1 MRTDSESENLQT
13 ALAWENAGGKTTFC
27 FGLIYFIGWDGAA
40 SFLNHFWQKFNF
52 SLKHINV
59 L

>member
-27 FGLIYFIGWDGAA
+27 FGLIYIL
-40 SFLNHFWQKFNF
+40 SVEM
-52 SLKHINV
+52 V
-59 L
+59 LQVF